1 MKIVVHDAL
10 MRPQVLEV
18 TRVVVYDDLDN
29 PVALALKYGEMP
41 DGKDVILTAHVGEPG
56 GEAAFNHLLHEMG
69 IDKTTVVIDTPK
81 GTPLDQ
87 VRFDGG

>member
-18 TRVVVYDDLDN
+18 TRVVVYDAMDN
-29 PVALALKYGEMP
+29 PVAIALKYGTTP
-41 DGKDVILTAHVGEPG
+41 DGKELLLTAHIGEEG

-69 IDKTTVVIDTPK
+69 IDKTVVVSDVPN
-81 GTPLDQ
+81 GTPLNQ